1 MVLARCRKM
10 PVFQKNKPGA
20 DVAFCHLGVAFL
32 DEPKHIANVD
42 FTPRAPRP
50 RYRQI
55 QLQGD
60 WTRAKHNN
68 AAFLRSW
75 HVLLDCFSEFQAG
88 GDRMIRSRD
97 ENNPLAMA
105 SDRVQRRSRDGSSCV
120 ASDRFGDGTS
130 TRKANSGKVRPD
142 AVCVPLRCYQMDGN
156 LGVAASGCPPETAAI
171 ARNQLPHSIQKRK
184 FDQSLCLQPAQA
196 RHRSPT
202 RFPLPAQFARVA
214 AENSLQNKAI

>member
-60 WTRAKHNN
+60 WTRANTTTLPSS
-68 AAFLRSW
+68 AA
-75 HVLLDCFSEFQAG
+75 
-88 GDRMIRSRD
+88 
-97 ENNPLAMA
+97 
-105 SDRVQRRSRDGSSCV
+105 
-120 ASDRFGDGTS
+120 GTS
-130 TRKANSGKVRPD
+130 FSIVSQSSRLV
-142 AVCVPLRCYQMDGN
+142 
-156 LGVAASGCPPETAAI
+156 EI
-171 ARNQLPHSIQKRK
+171 A
-184 FDQSLCLQPAQA
+184 
-196 RHRSPT
+196 
-202 RFPLPAQFARVA
+202 
-214 AENSLQNKAI
+214 